1 MKFGPVA
8 TGKAAGAILAHSLA
22 LTSGRL
28 RKGHVLRPDDIAVL
42 QEQGVETVIA
52 AMLFAWAFTDAVLDW
67 FGLDANFYRLPVAAL
82 IALTGEGVAKWIVGA
97 SSDPTQIIALVKSWR
112 GK

>member
-1 MKFGPVA
+1 MMDHDLRFWTTV
-8 TGKAAGAILAHSLA
+8 AGATLFKL
-22 LTSGRL
+22 LTGSYGKPGDSAFVIMAR
-28 RKGHVLRPDDIAVL
+28 AVA
-42 QEQGVETVIA
+42 TVIA